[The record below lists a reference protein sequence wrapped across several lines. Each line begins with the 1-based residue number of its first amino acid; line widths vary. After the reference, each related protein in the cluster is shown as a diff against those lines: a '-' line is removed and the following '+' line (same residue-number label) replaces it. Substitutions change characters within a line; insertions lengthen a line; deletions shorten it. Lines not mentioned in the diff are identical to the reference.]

1 MDLLAMIAIRRLHD
15 LQEIDLSIAERDIS
29 LTEVRAKLADDS
41 GIASMRQRIA
51 RLEAKL
57 EELGL
62 KRRAAEGAIADLQEN
77 LKRIE
82 TRLYGGAVTNPREL
96 EAAEEERAFRTSQQR
111 DQEDVLLDIM
121 VEADDAEALLSE
133 LRSEL
138 QQVEAARPQQ
148 VAELTRSET
157 ELVSELAALHEERDR
172 TAPEIPPDL
181 YRMYESL
188 RRSKNGHAIARVER
202 GMCQGCRLS
211 LSTMELQ
218 RARASRTGVVQCS
231 SCRRILYVP

>member
-1 MDLLAMIAIRRLHD
+1 MIAIRQLHD
-15 LQEIDLSIAERDIS
+15 LQEIDLSIAERDAS
-29 LTEVRAKLADDS
+29 LAEVRAKLADDS
-41 GIASMRQRIA
+41 GIESTRQRIA

-57 EELGL
+57 ADLEL
-62 KRRAAEGAIADLQEN
+62 KRRAAERAIAELQEN

-82 TRLYGGAVTNPREL
+82 ARLYGGAVTNPREL

-111 DQEDVLLDIM
+111 DQEDVLLDVM
-121 VEADDAEALLSE
+121 VETDDAEALLSE
-133 LRSEL
+133 LQGALERM
-138 QQVEAARPQQ
+138 EAARPQE
-148 VAELTRSET
+148 VAELTRSE
-157 ELVSELAALHEERDR
+157 EKLASELAVLHEERDR
-172 TAPEIPPDL
+172 SAPEIPPDL
-181 YRMYESL
+181 YAMYESL

-218 RARASRTGVVQCS
+218 RARASSAGVVQCS

>member
-1 MDLLAMIAIRRLHD
+1 MDPLAMIAIRRLHD

-51 RLEAKL
+51 KLEAKL

-157 ELVSELAALHEERDR
+157 ELVSELAALREERDR